1 MSGST
6 AEDYEKMAAARYEYE
21 KRMQASMG
29 QTGAGFADA
38 VRAMKNPLELLGMA
52 FTGLTGSFKHG
63 ITAWQYASD
72 TGATLGKNFV
82 GFNLSL
88 MESQLTQDDLSRIVQ
103 RTGVNFQTLGEG
115 MESST
120 KNFFALSA
128 EYSRG
133 AQGAQTYFR
142 DLGYTVEQANEVIAS
157 TAASTGT
164 FNKAMKGDRATQEA
178 ALKGVLEK
186 SKELAAE
193 MAALTD
199 ITGISRKKQMEERE
213 DQDRDVA
220 LQTALEDLPKAQQ
233 DGFKNITADLQ
244 AAGLEKIGRAIFTS
258 EGALSEKEGQ
268 FLALMGSA
276 GPAFNQAMLNYKEAL
291 KTNDDATIKA
301 AKIRV
306 DQARDEAVQVAN
318 SPEFKAMVRARGL
331 MGEYSEDI
339 LKLKSATLQLNRI
352 MQENPGM
359 TVSQAIEKR
368 KADYGEK
375 PPKPTQDKQELSL
388 TDLSQ
393 TILGIEQAYNQR
405 LVLEA
410 DALRVIAETAG
421 NLAATNTAMF
431 GDQSLKDFIRSDKAT
446 ADAVEKSFQDLKKMT
461 TDAWTKLTGVSLDE
475 TKQWLDKMLTNI
487 NDMIKAAK
495 TKLDYRD
502 VPPVIRAGGSPGIAD
517 FLSSSTNMMS
527 VFENFGAGTPAV
539 LHGMESVIRPEQLNG
554 IINKAAGTAM
564 SSLSGSMQ
572 SPSSQFAQINPEV
585 FNEMKN
591 QLTMLNNLMASH
603 LPDISSSM
611 TKQYSALR
619 DLSPDFHA

>member
-1 MSGST
+1 MT
-6 AEDYEKMAAARYEYE
+6 PEDYEKMAVARYEYE

-52 FTGLTGSFKHG
+52 VTGLTDSFKRG

-103 RTGVNFQTLGEG
+103 RTGVNFQTLGGG

-164 FNKAMKGDRATQEA
+164 FNKAMKAGGATQEA

-199 ITGISRKKQMEERE
+199 LTGISRKKQLEERE
-213 DQDRDVA
+213 DQDRDIA
-220 LQTALEDLPKAQQ
+220 LQTALEDLPEAQRN
-233 DGFKNITADLQ
+233 GFKNITSDLQ

-291 KTNDDATIKA
+291 KTGDDAIIKS
-301 AKIRV
+301 AKFRL
-306 DQARDEAVQVAN
+306 DQARDEAVQVAS

-331 MGEYSEDI
+331 MGEYTEDI
-339 LKLKSATLQLNRI
+339 QKLRGSTIQLNRL
-352 MQENPGM
+352 MQDNPGM
-359 TVSQAIEKR
+359 TISQAIEKS
-368 KADYGEK
+368 KANYGEN
-375 PPKPTQDKQELSL
+375 PPKSTKDTQERSL

-393 TILGIEQAYNQR
+393 TMLGIEQAYNQR

-421 NLAATNTAMF
+421 KLAATNTAMF
-431 GDQSLKDFIRSDKAT
+431 GGQSFKDFIRSDKAT
-446 ADAVEKSFQDLKKMT
+446 ADAVEKSLQDLTKMA
-461 TDAWTKLTGVSLDE
+461 TDAWTKLTGLSLDE
-475 TKQWLDKMLTNI
+475 TKKYVSTMLTNI
-487 NDMIKAAK
+487 NDMIAAAK
-495 TKLDYRD
+495 AKIDYKD
-502 VPPVIRAGGSPGIAD
+502 VPPVVRAGGSPGIAD

-527 VFENFGAGTPAV
+527 VFENFGSGTPAV

-572 SPSSQFAQINPEV
+572 SSSGQFSQVNPEV
-585 FNEMKN
+585 FNDIKS
-591 QLTMLNNLMASH
+591 QLAMLNSLMASH